1 MVDNEFDII
10 DKYFLNIGWQ
20 EASSVILGPGDDCA
34 VLSVP
39 PAQELCVSTD
49 TLVEG
54 VHFPVDCTGSIVATR
69 SFAASVSDLAAM
81 GAEPYAFT
89 GALTMPGVDHGWLSD
104 FSRQLSSLS
113 IEYQIPLV
121 GGNLSRG
128 PLSLTFTV
136 MGLTPVGQAIQRS
149 GAAPGDDI
157 YVTGYPGEAGAG
169 LLLSDA
175 QAGEFS
181 SLVDAYNCPRARI
194 EVGLALRSHASAAID
209 ISDGLLADLNHL
221 TDSSDSGAEIEVSSI
236 PLSRTLLDYTS
247 REKALLLA
255 CTAGDDYELC
265 FSAPGSQRSEI
276 ERISIATGIR
286 ITRIGRIVEGQGVKL
301 TGDISD
307 LPGISKMGYQHF

>member
-1 MVDNEFDII
+1 MPDHEFAII

-20 EASSVILGPGDDCA
+20 GADSVVLGPGDDCA

-39 PAQELCVSTD
+39 QGQELCVSTD

-54 VHFPVDCTGSIVATR
+54 VHFPLDCSGSIVATR

-81 GAEPYAFT
+81 GAEPHAFT
-89 GALTMPGVDHGWLSD
+89 SALTMSRVDHGWLSD
-104 FSRQLSSLS
+104 FSRQLSELS

-136 MGLTPVGQAIQRS
+136 LGLTPVGQAIQRR
-149 GAAPGDDI
+149 GATPGDDV

-169 LLLSDA
+169 LLLFGTGTD
-175 QAGEFS
+175 EFIP
-181 SLVDAYNCPRARI
+181 LVNAYQSPLPRI
-194 EVGLALRSHASAAID
+194 DVGLGLRSLASAAID

-221 TDSSDSGAEIEVSSI
+221 TDSSGAGAEIDVSSI
-236 PLSRTLLDYTS
+236 PLSSTLLKYVT
-247 REKALLLA
+247 REKAIMLA

-265 FSAPGSQRSEI
+265 FTAPGTQRRGI
-276 ERISIATGIR
+276 ENVSVATGIR
-286 ITRIGRIVEGQGVKL
+286 ITKIGSIVESQGVKL

-307 LPGISKMGYQHF
+307 LPEISKMGYEHF

>member
-20 EASSVILGPGDDCA
+20 EANSVILGPGDDCA

-39 PAQELCVSTD
+39 PGQELCVSTD

-54 VHFPVDCTGSIVATR
+54 VHFPLDCTGSIVATR

-89 GALTMPGVDHGWLSD
+89 GALTMPRVDHDWLSD

-149 GAAPGDDI
+149 GAAPGDDV

-169 LLLSDA
+169 LLLSA
-175 QAGEFS
+175 AKTGEFS
-181 SLVDAYNCPRARI
+181 SLLNAYHSPRPRI

-221 TDSSDSGAEIEVSSI
+221 TDSSDSGAEIDVSSI

-265 FSAPGSQRSEI
+265 FSAPDRQRSEI
-276 ERISIATGIR
+276 ESISIATGIR

-307 LPGISKMGYQHF
+307 LPEISKMGYQHF